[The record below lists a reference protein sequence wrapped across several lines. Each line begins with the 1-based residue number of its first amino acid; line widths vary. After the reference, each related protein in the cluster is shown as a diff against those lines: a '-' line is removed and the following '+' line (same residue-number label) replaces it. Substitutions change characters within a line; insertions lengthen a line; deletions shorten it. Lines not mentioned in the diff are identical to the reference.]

1 MDSKEKAQIQ
11 ADGIRR
17 SVRAKDIIDKLHE
30 HILDGV
36 DMSSTQVRAAE
47 VLLKK
52 SVPDLSAVT
61 LDTGPE
67 GITIQWKS

>member
-1 MDSKEKAQIQ
+1 MNSKEKAQIQ
-11 ADGIRR
+11 ADSIRR
-17 SVRAKDIIDKLHE
+17 SVKSKAIIDALQG
-30 HILDGV
+30 HILDGL
-36 DMSSTQVRAAE
+36 DLSPTQIRAAE

-67 GITIQWKS
+67 GITVQWKS

>member
-1 MDSKEKAQIQ
+1 
-11 ADGIRR
+11 
-17 SVRAKDIIDKLHE
+17 L
-30 HILDGV
+30 
-36 DMSSTQVRAAE
+36 SSTQIRAAE

-67 GITIQWKS
+67 GITVKWKS

>member
-1 MDSKEKAQIQ
+1 MHSKEKAQIQ
-11 ADGIRR
+11 ADSVRR
-17 SVRAKDIIDKLHE
+17 SVKSKELIDALTGCA
-30 HILDGV
+30 LG
-36 DMSSTQVRAAE
+36 SSEMTSVQVRAAE

-61 LDTGPE
+61 LDSGPE